1 MNEPS
6 FPTGF
11 VAPEAS
17 ELAPLFPG
25 YDIHDLIA
33 TGGMGA
39 VYRAV
44 QKSLDRTVALKI
56 LPMEFSE
63 DAEFCA
69 GFAAEAK
76 AMARLNHPN
85 LISVYDFGSVNG
97 MLFIVMEFV
106 PGKSIYHSA
115 NGVAIDPLVVIR
127 LVTGICHGLAHAHE
141 NGILHRDIKPSNIL
155 LTTNAEPKI
164 GDFGLAR
171 PIERKSEAGEMI
183 FGTPGY
189 TAPEVMEAPQSVDH
203 RADLFSVG
211 VLLHELLTGKLP
223 KADERS
229 ASMISG
235 CDIQFDPIIRRAIDP
250 ETANR
255 YTSAAE
261 IASDLQSIASSP
273 VTGPMAKAGATPSG
287 RAPRPA
293 APRHAPATQA
303 KRKLIN
309 VSWIGPVIALA
320 VIGYCIHTFLTRE
333 PKMIVI
339 VDQAAS
345 SSTAAN
351 AKEISESKEI
361 PDSNVSLAPIS
372 RLPAPDVPPVVA
384 PKRDGNMTSGKMT
397 PFEYGL
403 FVKGKPEAWS
413 IGKDGSVAG
422 TLSHAGMADAC
433 RISGLPFPA
442 EFRLHIARKGW
453 LGWVPCDGGI
463 SSGNGQTIE
472 AIQFRF
478 PAGMPDRFKLY
489 GRVHVEGIGWLK
501 TLPIESFTVLGT
513 TKCHW
518 SLSAIQMSSK
528 VGEVGSEM
536 DLVERTDAALN
547 LLLPPNSPPVPK
559 AELNKNVDSGLG
571 RWIFDSASDEFTIL
585 PDGNARPETRSLGR
599 WTCLNSNQ
607 SPKVYQINWSNGRW
621 VDTMT
626 LSCDGSLMK
635 GQNQT
640 GSKLIF
646 ARVDGQSQIRDGAGK
661 AQQAGPSLDSSDS
674 LFGRNESPPG
684 IPKDAKFFEGKWYH
698 VYNEPCT
705 WASARDRCKAVGG
718 QLVVIPD
725 EATQTFVTS
734 LIAGKILWLG
744 ATDEKK
750 EGTWIWVNGTEMKF
764 QNFSRG
770 EPNNINGGENFLA
783 TNLRNKSGTW
793 NDATDHKLNNEGYI
807 CEWEEQGVPHGDRIW
822 IQAGTGK
829 TINATLVSKSP
840 DNSKVTLMITGSK
853 KAITAAS
860 DTFSPKDRE
869 YISRWEPPSQKR
881 IASIPAS
888 REVKGEELPQGLVLP
903 PPTVLEQGKGGFGI
917 QIDELGQIL
926 KPYAVPENDLAAH
939 PEMTI
944 YSGSSPSGGGNCTI
958 TYLMKRDKAV
968 ELLLGRAGLS
978 LKLKAVA
985 PGFPPGLSIYNY
997 DRKFWDYDHLTL
1009 VVDAADQVVTL
1020 QFKSDT
1026 KAFGYLDGK
1035 WPYFNFRTLN
1045 FINLKVADGVRI
1057 QVRGRKDGNEPVV
1070 VNSDHRRFNETVTW
1084 FVPKPLVRLILF
1096 NVQEK
1101 QKTGRR

>member
-1 MNEPS
+1 MTESSSPI
-6 FPTGF
+6 GF
-11 VAPEAS
+11 VAPEPS
-17 ELAPLFPG
+17 DLTPLFPG
-25 YDIHDLIA
+25 YEIHDLVA

-56 LPMEFSE
+56 LPLEFSE

-69 GFAAEAK
+69 GFEAEAK

-85 LISVYDFGSVNG
+85 LIGVHDFGEVNG

-115 NGVAIDPLVVIR
+115 SGQAIDPGEVIR
-127 LVTGICHGLAHAHE
+127 LVTGICNGLAHAHE

-155 LTTNAEPKI
+155 LTPQAEPKI

-171 PIERKSEAGEMI
+171 PVESKTQAGEVI

-189 TAPEVMEAPQSVDH
+189 TAPEVVNAPDTVDH

-223 KADERS
+223 ADDPRP
-229 ASMISG
+229 ASLISG
-235 CDIQFDPIIRRAIDP
+235 CDVRFDAMIHRATNPVP
-250 ETANR
+250 EYR
-255 YTSAAE
+255 YSSAAE
-261 IASDLQSIASSP
+261 IAGDLQKMIAPP
-273 VTGPMAKAGATPSG
+273 VTTPMGIARGAATGGVARPHMPRRATNAGVKRKPMNLSWVGPLLAIAIMGYSWHLFANMKPRVVVIDDPARPVGKSVSPGNKMDVEPQAPEPTLPPAHLMEADAKKVEVRSDSGQEAAATPIK
-287 RAPRPA
+287 A
-293 APRHAPATQA
+293 A
-303 KRKLIN
+303 L
-309 VSWIGPVIALA
+309 
-320 VIGYCIHTFLTRE
+320 
-333 PKMIVI
+333 
-339 VDQAAS
+339 
-345 SSTAAN
+345 
-351 AKEISESKEI
+351 
-361 PDSNVSLAPIS
+361 
-372 RLPAPDVPPVVA
+372 
-384 PKRDGNMTSGKMT
+384 
-397 PFEYGL
+397 EYGL
-403 FVKGKPEAWS
+403 FVKGAWVG
-413 IGKDGSVAG
+413 GKDGSVAG
-422 TLSHAGMADAC
+422 DAG
-433 RISGLPFPA
+433 SGGAAGAMSVSGVPFPA
-442 EFRLHIARKGW
+442 EFRLHLAKKGW
-453 LGWVPCDGGI
+453 LGWVPCDGRQ
-463 SSGNGQTIE
+463 SSGEGRNIE

-478 PAGMPDRFKLY
+478 PAGVPDGIKLY
-489 GRVHVEGIGWLK
+489 GRVHVEGVGWLK
-501 TLPIESFTVLGT
+501 TVAIEHCTVLGT
-513 TKCHW
+513 TRRYW
-518 SLSAIQMSSK
+518 PIDAIQISSK
-528 VGEVGSEM
+528 AGEVGSAM
-536 DLVERTDAALN
+536 DLVEQSDAGFN
-547 LLLPPNSPPVPK
+547 LLLPPGSPPVPK
-559 AELNKNVDSGLG
+559 AETNRNPASGLG
-571 RWIFDSASDEFTIL
+571 WWQFSGSSDEFMIL
-585 PDGNARPETRSLGR
+585 PDGNAFSQTRPPGK
-599 WTCLNSNQ
+599 WTCQAPGN
-607 SPKVYQINWSNGRW
+607 YQISWENGKW
-621 VDTMT
+621 VDTME
-626 LSCDGSLMK
+626 LSGDGSLMR

-640 GSKLIF
+640 GAKMIF
-646 ARVDGQSQIRDGAGK
+646 ARVDGLSQIRSGGGSAPKSGII
-661 AQQAGPSLDSSDS
+661 ANRSDVP
-674 LFGRNESPPG
+674 LTKRESPAG
-684 IPKDAKFFEGKWYH
+684 VPKDARFFNGKWYL
-698 VYNEPCT
+698 VFQDTCS
-705 WASARDRCKAVGG
+705 WKGARGKCQMAGG
-718 QLVVIPD
+718 QLVVITNA
-725 EATQTFVTS
+725 ATQAFITELAS
-734 LIAGKILWLG
+734 GRMLWLG
-744 ATDEKK
+744 ATDEEK
-750 EGTWIWVNGTEMKF
+750 EGVWLWMDGTEMKF
-764 QNFSRG
+764 RNFSPG
-770 EPNNINGGENFLA
+770 EPNNHGGAENYLVINYRN
-783 TNLRNKSGTW
+783 NLGTW
-793 NDATDHKLNNEGYI
+793 NDANDDKQDNEGYI

-881 IASIPAS
+881 IASSPAS
-888 REVKGEELPQGLVLP
+888 REVKGEEPPQGLVLP

>member
-6 FPTGF
+6 SPTGF
-11 VAPEAS
+11 VAPEPS

-303 KRKLIN
+303 RRKLIN

-384 PKRDGNMTSGKMT
+384 PKRDGNMTSDKMT

-518 SLSAIQMSSK
+518 SLSAIQMASK

-559 AELNKNVDSGLG
+559 AGLNMNVDSGIG

-585 PDGNARPETRSLGR
+585 PDGTARPETRSLGK

-607 SPKVYQINWSNGRW
+607 SLKVYQINWSNGRW

-646 ARVDGQSQIRDGAGK
+646 ARVDGLSQIRDGAGK
-661 AQQAGPSLDSSDS
+661 AQQAGPNLDSIDS
-674 LFGRNESPPG
+674 LVGRN
-684 IPKDAKFFEGKWYH
+684 
-698 VYNEPCT
+698 
-705 WASARDRCKAVGG
+705 
-718 QLVVIPD
+718 
-725 EATQTFVTS
+725 
-734 LIAGKILWLG
+734 
-744 ATDEKK
+744 
-750 EGTWIWVNGTEMKF
+750 M
-764 QNFSRG
+764 
-770 EPNNINGGENFLA
+770 
-783 TNLRNKSGTW
+783 SGTW
-793 NDATDHKLNNEGYI
+793 NDATDNKLNNPP
-807 CEWEEQGVPHGDRIW
+807 VPHGDRIW

-829 TINATLVSKSP
+829 TINATLVGKSP

-881 IASIPAS
+881 IASSPAS
-888 REVKGEELPQGLVLP
+888 REVKGEEPPQGLVLP

-944 YSGSSPSGGGNCTI
+944 YSGPSPSGGGDCTI

-1070 VNSDHRRFNETVTW
+1070 VNSDHRRLNETVTW